1 MTFNGAAMFE
11 IEERFGG
18 ATKLLDELSD
28 GREGFD
34 KLCQATAI
42 LAEQGELV
50 RRHFGYEPGPMLTEE
65 TVRALAT
72 PKDIVLLRQ
81 AVINAVMQ
89 GYGREVTDDQEEVD
103 LGLAELEQKKQN
115 DDPRPLHADGG
126 HRWLRL
132 EGNHA
137 YVSGDRV

>member
-1 MTFNGAAMFE
+1 MKSVKISLGGESYYLTFNGAALFD

-18 ATKLLDELSD
+18 STKLLDELNA

-50 RRHFGYEPGPMLTEE
+50 RRHFGYEPGSILTEE
-65 TVRALAT
+65 TVKALAT
-72 PKDIVLLRQ
+72 PKDIVLLKQ

-89 GYGREVTDDQEEVD
+89 GYGREVTNDQEEVD
-103 LGLAELEQKKQN
+103 LGLAELQQKKTK
-115 DDPRPLHADGG
+115 R
-126 HRWLRL
+126 
-132 EGNHA
+132 
-137 YVSGDRV
+137 